1 MKALILLLALGLP
14 LAAQDPIAPETPA
27 LSPDA
32 GDGPTK
38 EALELFNKGR
48 HRDAVEAARP
58 LAEKGDADA
67 LFLLGYAAET
77 GQGIDASREKA
88 LDFYRK
94 AAAKDHQEATYRR
107 ALILLNSKDKAERET
122 GRKVLE
128 AASKTDP
135 GTAGRILGEAWLRGL
150 PDEKADFDK
159 AVKWWASSSEAGDTT
174 SLLLLAR
181 LYSGDFGH
189 PEKTDPKKA
198 LELYQKAADLGEK
211 AAYLPLGSRLLNG
224 AEELR
229 DEAKG
234 REWLAKA
241 IETEQP
247 AAWLA
252 IGDFEENVKEDDKAA
267 YTAYMKGANAEQQDC
282 MLRVAGMLYN
292 GVGVKEDKEAATSW
306 LEKAAEVGNAQAHL
320 ELATLASA
328 EDEPDLLKVYG
339 HLVAAADKGL
349 ARAQNELG
357 LLYVSGNLGA
367 VDAPAAV
374 AWFTRA
380 AKAGMPA
387 AQNNLGTLYER
398 GAGVDVNYA
407 SAGELYS
414 LAANQGHAEA
424 TTALA
429 RMHAVG
435 IGTDPDLAKA
445 WALATLAVERGD
457 ENAKTLLG
465 ELSPKLTPELLT
477 EAKKQLD
484 DLKSPKP
491 AEEED
496 ATEEP

>member
-1 MKALILLLALGLP
+1 MKALALLLALALP
-14 LAAQDPIAPETPA
+14 VVAQDPIVPETPA

-32 GDGPTK
+32 GDGPAK
-38 EALELFNKGR
+38 EALALFNQGR

-58 LAEKGDADA
+58 LAEEGDADA

-77 GQGIDASREKA
+77 GQGILASREEA

-128 AASKTDP
+128 AASETDP

-150 PDEKADFDK
+150 PEGKADFEK
-159 AVKWWASSSEAGDTT
+159 AAKWWTSASEAGDTT
-174 SLLLLAR
+174 ALLLLAR
-181 LYSGDFGH
+181 LYSGNFGFA
-189 PEKTDPKKA
+189 EKADAAKA

-224 AEELR
+224 DEALR

-241 IETEQP
+241 IETDQP

-252 IGDFEENVKEDDKAA
+252 IGDFEETVKEDDKAA
-267 YTAYMKGANAEQQDC
+267 YLAYLKGADAEQQDC

-292 GVGVKEDKEAATSW
+292 GRGVEEDKAAATRW
-306 LEKAAEVGNAQAHL
+306 LEKSAELGNAQAHL
-320 ELATLASA
+320 ELANLASA
-328 EDEPDLLKVYG
+328 GENPDLLTAYR
-339 HLVAAADKGL
+339 HLVAAADGGL
-349 ARAQNELG
+349 ATAQNELG

-367 VDAPAAV
+367 ADGPAAV

-380 AKAGMPA
+380 AKAGMAA
-387 AQNNLGTLYER
+387 AQNNLATLYER
-398 GAGVDVNYA
+398 GAGVALNYG

-429 RMHAVG
+429 RMHALG
-435 IGTDPDLAKA
+435 LGTEPDLAKA
-445 WALATLAVERGD
+445 WALATIAVERGD
-457 ENAKTLLG
+457 ENAKSLLG
-465 ELSPKLTPELLT
+465 ELSPRLTPELLT
-477 EAKKQLD
+477 EAKKQLEE
-484 DLKSPKP
+484 LKAPKTE
-491 AEEED
+491 EEED
-496 ATEEP
+496 APEEP